1 MCSQTPPGLVGPG
14 RSSLPGV
21 SALGPSQGPASSLRW
36 LHQVLLGPTQLAALL
51 CPCQLPQEAA
61 LSLLGHNRPVPL
73 LIPLSALRHRVFPHV
88 NATRLGGWS
97 HFDCTYSCTY
107 LLDPEDPMFQVIG
120 TLFLK
125 ELIKEFGT
133 DHIYS
138 ADTFNEMTPLFSDPA
153 YLSRVSNAVFRSMTG
168 GGSACGASLVTG
180 L

>member
-1 MCSQTPPGLVGPG
+1 M
-14 RSSLPGV
+14 
-21 SALGPSQGPASSLRW
+21 
-36 LHQVLLGPTQLAALL
+36 
-51 CPCQLPQEAA
+51 
-61 LSLLGHNRPVPL
+61 
-73 LIPLSALRHRVFPHV
+73 

-97 HFDCTYSCTY
+97 HFDCTYSCSY

-138 ADTFNEMTPLFSDPA
+138 ADTFNEMSPLSSDPA

-168 GGSACGASLVTG
+168 GGLGPGPPGGTAEEGGSGVWGCSPCLTPCLRPQPTPRRCG
-180 L
+180 